1 MHRWFA
7 ALGWFVCLS
16 LPVLA
21 QVKSNNVSVQTAPA
35 FATKPDAAELPKLE
49 KFDPSLVDK
58 TKSACVDFYQYTCS
72 KWIAAHPIT
81 PDMAATST
89 SRPLFLYNQ
98 TILRNAL
105 DAAAANKQATGSER
119 QIGDYWQSCMD
130 EATRNANGKAWLQ
143 PSLNIIASLKSSQ
156 DLPRV
161 LAYLHQNFPAI
172 WQMWNSDDNYAKAPM
187 FGFGP
192 AQDLA
197 DASKMVAGIDQGGMA
212 LPSLDYYLDNSER
225 FKTLRAKYVQHIQK
239 MFELTGD
246 SSQKAAAEAKTV
258 MEIETAL
265 AKASMDNVTRR
276 DPQKIYNKLTLQQLK
291 AAVPD
296 FGWEEYL
303 QLMGA
308 PSVPFYIVSTPA
320 FLNALEQ
327 QIKTR
332 STQDWQ
338 AYLRWWAIHRSASY
352 LGNAFE
358 QANFDYFGTTL
369 SGTPQ
374 MLPLWRRC
382 VRSTDNYLGEALG
395 QAYVNVAFP
404 PESKQRANE
413 LVTQIRGALVEE
425 IGQVDWM
432 SEQTKKQAL
441 VKQTATL
448 QKIGYPDTWRDYSAV
463 KIVPDNFLA
472 NMNAANAFEVHR
484 QIDKIGKPVNRNE
497 WDMTPPTINAY
508 EDPQMNTINFP
519 AGIMQLPLFGENQD
533 EASNFGAIGMVIGH
547 ETIHGF
553 DDQGRK
559 FDAQGNLRDWWTP
572 EDAKRYDEK
581 DKCIV
586 DQYSQ
591 EIPEYGVKQNGN
603 LTAGEDTADNGGIH
617 LAMLA
622 LEKDYQAQGKSLD
635 TPEADGLTARQRFFL
650 AYAFSWCADVR
661 PEAARN
667 QVLSDPH
674 SLPHFRVNRPLSN
687 MPEFQQAFGCK
698 EGQPMVHSPQCRV
711 W

>member
-1 MHRWFA
+1 MYRRFV
-7 ALGWFVCLS
+7 ALACLVCLS
-16 LPVLA
+16 LPSFG
-21 QVKSNNVSVQTAPA
+21 QVKRISDSAQTGST
-35 FATKPDAAELPKLE
+35 TKPGSAELPKLE
-49 KFDPSLVDK
+49 IFDPSLVDK
-58 TKSACVDFYQYTCS
+58 SKDACADFYQYTCS

-81 PDMAATST
+81 PDLPVSATDV
-89 SRPLFLYNQ
+89 PLFLYNQ

-105 DAAAANKQATGSER
+105 DAAAADKQATGSER
-119 QIGDYWQSCMD
+119 QIGDYWHSCTD
-130 EATRNANGKAWLQ
+130 EAVRNANGKTWLQ
-143 PSLNIIASLKSSQ
+143 PSLDTVASLKSTQ

-161 LAYLHQNFPAI
+161 LAYLHQNFPAA
-172 WQMWNSDDNYAKAPM
+172 WAMWNDDDNYTKAPM

-197 DASKMVAGIDQGGMA
+197 DASKVVAGIDQGGMA
-212 LPSLDYYLDNSER
+212 LPSLDYYLDNSDR
-225 FKTLRAKYVQHIQK
+225 FKELRAKYVQHIQK
-239 MFELTGD
+239 MFELAGD

-276 DPQKIYNKLTLQQLK
+276 DPQKIYNKRTLQQVK
-291 AAVPD
+291 AATPG
-296 FGWEEYL
+296 FGWDEYL
-303 QLMGA
+303 QRMGS

-320 FLNALEQ
+320 FLDALEQ

-332 STQDWQ
+332 SPQDWQ
-338 AYLRWWAIHRSASY
+338 AYLRWWAIHRAASY
-352 LGNAFE
+352 LGNDFE
-358 QANFDYFGTTL
+358 QANFDFFGTTL

-382 VRSTDNYLGEALG
+382 VSSTDRFLGEALG

-404 PESKQRANE
+404 PASKQRANE
-413 LVTQIRGALVEE
+413 LVTQIRAALVEE
-425 IGQVDWM
+425 IKQLDWM
-432 SEQTKKQAL
+432 NEQTKKQAL
-441 VKQTATL
+441 VKQDATL
-448 QKIGYPDTWRDYSAV
+448 QKIGYPNTWRDYSSV
-463 KIVPDNFLA
+463 KIVPDDYLA
-472 NMNAANAFEVHR
+472 NVNAATAFESHR
-484 QIDKIGKPVNRNE
+484 QINKIGKPVDRSE
-497 WDMTPPTINAY
+497 WGMTPATINAY

-519 AGIMQLPLFGENQD
+519 AGIMQLPLFGDQD
-533 EASNFGAIGMVIGH
+533 DASNFGAIGMVIGH

-591 EIPEYGVKQNGN
+591 QIPEYSVKQNGS

-622 LEKDYQAQGKSLD
+622 LEKDYKSQGKSLD
-635 TPEADGLTARQRFFL
+635 IPEADGLTARQRFFL

-674 SLPHFRVNRPLSN
+674 SLPRFRVNRPLSN
-687 MPEFQQAFGCK
+687 MVEFQQAFGCK
-698 EGQPMVHSPQCRV
+698 EGQPMVHTPQCRV